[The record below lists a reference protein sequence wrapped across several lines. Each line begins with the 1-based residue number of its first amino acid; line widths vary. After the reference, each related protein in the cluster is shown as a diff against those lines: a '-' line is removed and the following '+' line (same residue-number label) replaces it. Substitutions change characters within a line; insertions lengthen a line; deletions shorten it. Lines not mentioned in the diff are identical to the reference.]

1 MMQWGRGNTHKTFKM
16 EELLFLFEPGKQSY
30 LVGQQKNRKRVSDF
44 FQLPEQERDSVVRI
58 LHC

>member
-1 MMQWGRGNTHKTFKM
+1 M

-30 LVGQQKNRKRVSDF
+30 LVGQQKNRKWVSDF
-44 FQLPEQERDSVVRI
+44 FQLTEQERDSVIRI